1 MHTTPKSLRLT
12 IAILGR
18 TNVGKSSLLNYIAG
32 QDVAITAP
40 QPGTTTDVVEKPME
54 LPPLGPVLFLDT
66 AGLDDTTALGGQ
78 RVARTAKAFDR
89 ADMALLVLEAGVLGP
104 VEKDILARAK
114 ARNLP
119 VVAVVSK
126 CDLLDQFQKLCS
138 RTGRARPPDEP
149 SSAAASQLAAALQR
163 GGGSGGPAL
172 PCPDV
177 ACGNPGV
184 DTELAPAVAWLEQ
197 VRKVVA
203 QVLLVSTTNAAGR
216 EAFRSA
222 LSSALLARCPD
233 DFLQP
238 PPLVGDLVKAGG
250 LVVLVVPIDLQA
262 PKGRLILPQVQ
273 TIRDALDND
282 AAVLVVKE
290 RELAPMLQRL
300 AAPPDIVICDSQAVQ
315 KVVADT
321 PQAVPCTT
329 FSILFARL
337 KGDLQRLAEGAAAVD
352 RLRNGDRV
360 LIAEA
365 CSHHA
370 LEDDIGRIKIP
381 RWLRQYTGAALQVDS
396 TAGRD
401 FPADLSKYRLVVQCG
416 GCMVTRREVLSRIQ
430 QAQAAGVPITNYGLC
445 IAQTQGVLRRVL
457 APFPAALAAYL
468 RAQR

>member
-40 QPGTTTDVVEKPME
+40 LPGTTTDVVEKPME

-89 ADMALLVLEAGVLGP
+89 ADMALLVLEPNQFGP
-104 VEKDILARAK
+104 AEEQLLARAK
-114 ARNLP
+114 ERKLP
-119 VVAVVSK
+119 VLAVVGK
-126 CDLLDQFQKLCS
+126 CDLQ
-138 RTGRARPPDEP
+138 
-149 SSAAASQLAAALQR
+149 
-163 GGGSGGPAL
+163 
-172 PCPDV
+172 
-177 ACGNPGV
+177 
-184 DTELAPAVAWLEQ
+184 APAAAWLERIRQ
-197 VRKVVA
+197 A
-203 QVLLVSTTNAAGR
+203 TPQVLTVSTRNAASRGVER

-222 LSSALLARCPD
+222 LSRALVACCPD

-238 PPLVGDLVKAGG
+238 PPLVGDLVKPGG

-282 AAVLVVKE
+282 AAALVVKE
-290 RELAPMLQRL
+290 RELAHLLRQF
-300 AAPPDIVICDSQAVQ
+300 AQPPDLVVCDSQAVQ

-321 PQAVPCTT
+321 PLTVPCTT
-329 FSILFARL
+329 VSILFARL

-352 RLRNGDRV
+352 RLRSGDAV

-370 LEDDIGRIKIP
+370 LEDDIGRVKIP
-381 RWLRQYTGAALQVDS
+381 RWLRQYTGAALQVES
-396 TAGRD
+396 MAGRD
-401 FPADLSKYRLVVQCG
+401 FPADLTKYKLVVQCG

-445 IAQTQGVLRRVL
+445 IAQTQGVLQRVL
-457 APFPAALAAYL
+457 APFPAALEAYGKATG
-468 RAQR
+468 RQV